1 MVLLGPKLCF
11 ENEFITFGLFLFT
24 EEYIELL
31 EKTFIIRLLKE
42 IGRQKS
48 LRQFI
53 NHLYCVCV
61 FFFHIQ
67 LFGQSPGFC
76 GMVPSWQNIRSST
89 APIHLRYFKKT
100 EMPF

>member
-61 FFFHIQ
+61 CFF
-67 LFGQSPGFC
+67 
-76 GMVPSWQNIRSST
+76 ST
-89 APIHLRYFKKT
+89 FSCLARVQGSVEWFPLGRT
-100 EMPF
+100 